1 VLLNAAVV
9 PGPPALVP
17 ELMGS
22 AAHELDDLR
31 EAVDRA
37 VCQVLSALTAL
48 TAPSPGS
55 SVSDGDR
62 AAGAVAPADASSLHA
77 PAQASASTSVQLVV
91 VGAGPPGEFDAS
103 GPVSFS
109 SFGRD
114 VTIPALLPDKSGDRE
129 LPTPIMVARYLA
141 SRDLAAH
148 PEHAPLW
155 ETARWITTSGRD
167 AHALGATLGSPS
179 SRIGLILMADGAAC
193 HGPKAPRAQD
203 PRAEPYDEAVCAALA
218 SGQPDRLG
226 QIDPGLGDEL
236 GATGAA
242 LWPALVA
249 AAGVDEAQIA
259 EVLWTG
265 APYGV
270 GWTVASWRRPCR

>member
-1 VLLNAAVV
+1 VLLTAAVV

-22 AAHELDDLR
+22 AAGELDDLR
-31 EAVDRA
+31 DACDQA
-37 VCQVLSALTAL
+37 IDDVLSRLV
-48 TAPSPGS
+48 P
-55 SVSDGDR
+55 V
-62 AAGAVAPADASSLHA
+62 
-77 PAQASASTSVQLVV
+77 STSAQLVV
-91 VGAGPPGEFDAS
+91 VGAGPPGEFDAA
-103 GPVSFS
+103 GPVSFA

-114 VTIPALLPDKSGDRE
+114 VTVPPLAADHDGQRE

-141 SRDLAAH
+141 SRDVSAH
-148 PEHAPLW
+148 PEHAALW
-155 ETARWITTSGRD
+155 NAARWVTTSGPD
-167 AHALGATLGSPS
+167 AKALGERLGGPDA
-179 SRIGLILMADGAAC
+179 RVGLILMADGAAC

-203 PRAEPYDEAVCAALA
+203 ARAEPYDEMVCAALA
-218 SGQPDRLG
+218 SGQPAQLG
-226 QIDPGLGDEL
+226 QVDQGLGDEL

-242 LWPALVA
+242 LWPVLVA
-249 AAGVDEAQIA
+249 AAGTAGTELPPENPYIA